1 MNYYVIEIAD
11 GDDKIKGK
19 GSYSYDNE
27 RDALASFHKKLGVAM
42 SSDLYVS
49 ELVVVFNEEGVQLKR
64 EYWQAPKSVEL
75 NGEFQESPVEEQEV
89 GE

>member
-19 GSYSYDNE
+19 GIYSYDNE

-42 SSDLYVS
+42 SSDLYTSDLVMVINESGVVIQRECWVNTEEEVVS
-49 ELVVVFNEEGVQLKR
+49 TPSISGGLL
-64 EYWQAPKSVEL
+64 
-75 NGEFQESPVEEQEV
+75 
-89 GE
+89 